1 MTKARGSRAE
11 IILATLSAYQ
21 LSRKEAA
28 AAAGR
33 RAVANPR
40 RLIHLPSFAL
50 AMTSGPGFAGDP
62 EECETAAHESDE
74 ADEPEE
80 PDERDQSDEA

>member
-1 MTKARGSRAE
+1 MTKARSSRADL
-11 IILATLSAYQ
+11 ILSALAAYQ
-21 LSRKEAA
+21 VSRKEAA

-33 RAVANPR
+33 RGAANPR

-50 AMTSGPGFAGDP
+50 AMTSGQGLAGDP
-62 EECETAAHESDE
+62 EGSDPDANESDE

-80 PDERDQSDEA
+80 PDKQDQSDEA